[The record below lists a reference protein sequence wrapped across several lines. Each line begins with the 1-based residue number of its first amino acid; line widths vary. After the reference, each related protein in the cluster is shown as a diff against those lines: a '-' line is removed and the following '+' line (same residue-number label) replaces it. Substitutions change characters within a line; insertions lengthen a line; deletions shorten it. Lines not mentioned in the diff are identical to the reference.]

1 MEEIRVIILS
11 VVSGIV
17 TAAFLYWFSL
27 MIKRIIIPAYQRIAY
42 KGIDVSGDWSGEW
55 KHSDQITFNF
65 SMSLKQNAHDLV
77 GTFNVLK
84 LKSGEQEK
92 ITNMTVQG
100 EIWEGF
106 LSLKCRTISNKELSF
121 GSALLK
127 VNSSTLD
134 GKYIF
139 RNLVKAGDEI
149 GAFNLL
155 LVRHNEKT

>member
-1 MEEIRVIILS
+1 
-11 VVSGIV
+11 
-17 TAAFLYWFSL
+17 
-27 MIKRIIIPAYQRIAY
+27 MI
-42 KGIDVSGDWSGEW
+42 
-55 KHSDQITFNF
+55 
-65 SMSLKQNAHDLV
+65 
-77 GTFNVLK
+77 NVHAVALG
-84 LKSGEQEK
+84 GEQEK